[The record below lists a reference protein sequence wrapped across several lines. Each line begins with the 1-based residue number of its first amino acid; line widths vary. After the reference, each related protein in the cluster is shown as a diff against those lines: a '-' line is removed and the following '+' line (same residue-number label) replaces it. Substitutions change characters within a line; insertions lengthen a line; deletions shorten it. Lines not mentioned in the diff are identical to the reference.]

1 MFMAMAGYN
10 PSEAPK
16 FWDRMNNLGGQR
28 PPEFLSTHPDPAKRQ
43 ARLLELQPKAMELYN
58 KNK

>member
-1 MFMAMAGYN
+1 
-10 PSEAPK
+10 
-16 FWDRMNNLGGQR
+16 MNNLGGQR